1 MPMIA
6 RSSNDAAPT
15 RFGLCVA
22 ATLAL
27 STAAALPAQA
37 LQPAQHARV
46 ALITD
51 HAAVAPGQS
60 IHAGLRIAHDEGW
73 HTYWVNSGDSGLATR
88 FDWTMPAGATAGD
101 IEWPAPERLPFGDL
115 VNLGYK
121 GDLVLPARLMV
132 PADARPG
139 ARFEATLRARWL
151 ICADVCI
158 PDEATLTLSLP
169 VATAARPSEDAPRIA
184 AALAQV
190 PVEEPGWQGRT
201 RRTAAGV
208 EVEVHGCA
216 AALGDAG
223 RLEVYPKTAQV
234 VANTRIDA
242 RHDGDGVL
250 RFTHPASEFFAGMPE
265 TVEWVLVRHDGDVR
279 RAFAVR
285 LAGEDAMALA
295 APPAPVAPPA
305 RPMADPPQE
314 EAPGLALAL
323 LFALAGGVILN
334 LMPCVFPVLA
344 LKALS
349 FARGAGH
356 ARRHAVLYA
365 VGVVVSFLVLG
376 GLLVALRGAGEAV
389 GWGFQLQAPG
399 FVAAMA
405 LLMAAVGFAL
415 SGLAAPGASLMGLG
429 QSLTEG
435 DGDRG
440 AFFTGVLAVVVASP
454 CTAPFMGPAIGV
466 ALGQPGPATIGIFA
480 ALGLGL
486 ALPMLALGL
495 VPSLARHLPRPGP
508 WMDRLKQALAFPM
521 YAAALWLL
529 WVLGRQVGVDGMAL
543 VLGGVVRMGF
553 ALWWRGPLPGRA
565 KRLAVAALLLVAL
578 APAAIVATLG
588 PRASGAAASD
598 ATAPAGT
605 AEPWS
610 PERVEVLRA
619 EGRPVL
625 VNFTAAWCI
634 SCLAN
639 ERIALSGAAFEA
651 ILRETGTAYLKA
663 DWTDADPRITAALDD
678 FGRNGVPLY
687 VVYPAGG
694 GDPVVLPPLLAPGTV
709 AEALRTAAARAPSRP
724 NAATA
729 ATTPTEASR

>member
-285 LAGEDAMALA
+285 LAGEDAMARRRLPWRL
-295 APPAPVAPPA
+295 PPGRWRIRRSRRRPDWPWPCCSRSPVA
-305 RPMADPPQE
+305 
-314 EAPGLALAL
+314 
-323 LFALAGGVILN
+323 
-334 LMPCVFPVLA
+334 
-344 LKALS
+344 
-349 FARGAGH
+349 
-356 ARRHAVLYA
+356 
-365 VGVVVSFLVLG
+365 
-376 GLLVALRGAGEAV
+376 
-389 GWGFQLQAPG
+389 
-399 FVAAMA
+399 
-405 LLMAAVGFAL
+405 
-415 SGLAAPGASLMGLG
+415 
-429 QSLTEG
+429 
-435 DGDRG
+435 
-440 AFFTGVLAVVVASP
+440 
-454 CTAPFMGPAIGV
+454 
-466 ALGQPGPATIGIFA
+466 
-480 ALGLGL
+480 
-486 ALPMLALGL
+486 
-495 VPSLARHLPRPGP
+495 
-508 WMDRLKQALAFPM
+508 
-521 YAAALWLL
+521 
-529 WVLGRQVGVDGMAL
+529 
-543 VLGGVVRMGF
+543 
-553 ALWWRGPLPGRA
+553 
-565 KRLAVAALLLVAL
+565 
-578 APAAIVATLG
+578 
-588 PRASGAAASD
+588 
-598 ATAPAGT
+598 
-605 AEPWS
+605 
-610 PERVEVLRA
+610 
-619 EGRPVL
+619 
-625 VNFTAAWCI
+625 
-634 SCLAN
+634 
-639 ERIALSGAAFEA
+639 
-651 ILRETGTAYLKA
+651 
-663 DWTDADPRITAALDD
+663 
-678 FGRNGVPLY
+678 
-687 VVYPAGG
+687 
-694 GDPVVLPPLLAPGTV
+694 
-709 AEALRTAAARAPSRP
+709 
-724 NAATA
+724 
-729 ATTPTEASR
+729 